1 MFYPQLSFY
10 RYNYFLQQFY
20 GAESHR
26 KLLCYQNRCRL
37 SFQVAFLHCFNI
49 GISFTQQFEPV
60 SRENDCDGV
69 TFIGHDPNVIEI
81 PYKKSEEILP
91 YDRQTH
97 LDDIYDPRF
106 TGYGTSYRSY
116 LEPVTGQ
123 TRFYYDDIDAYKRP
137 NYLCRSKVDHI
148 PSSISV

>member
-1 MFYPQLSFY
+1 MKND
-10 RYNYFLQQFY
+10 YN
-20 GAESHR
+20 
-26 KLLCYQNRCRL
+26 
-37 SFQVAFLHCFNI
+37 
-49 GISFTQQFEPV
+49 
-60 SRENDCDGV
+60 GV

-148 PSSISV
+148 PSSISVQAIPNNDYFNSQNRYARTIANDAFMDDTMSFRNRKCKKDLCVRIMM